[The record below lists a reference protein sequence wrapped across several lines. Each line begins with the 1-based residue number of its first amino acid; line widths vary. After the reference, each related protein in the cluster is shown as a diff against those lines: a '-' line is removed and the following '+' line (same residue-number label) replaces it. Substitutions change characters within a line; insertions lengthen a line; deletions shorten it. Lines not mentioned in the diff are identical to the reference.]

1 MIQTGKRIMLAA
13 LLVAYVAGTVVSDT
27 NIVFAAEQTTS
38 QEQQTPTTA
47 DQQNSQNEHAG
58 HHG

>member
-13 LLVAYVAGTVVSDT
+13 LLAAYVAGTVASDM
-27 NIVFAAEQTTS
+27 NVVFAAEQTTS
-38 QEQQTPTTA
+38 QEQQTPTPA